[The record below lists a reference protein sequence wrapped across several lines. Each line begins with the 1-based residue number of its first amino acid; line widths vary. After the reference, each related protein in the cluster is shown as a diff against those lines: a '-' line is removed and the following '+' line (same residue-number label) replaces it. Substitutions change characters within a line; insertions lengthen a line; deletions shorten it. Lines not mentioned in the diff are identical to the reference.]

1 MKSKLLLFA
10 LLTGLVTKAAPPAD
24 EGKADLTRCADCQD
38 ISHMLLG
45 TNNQYLVV
53 YAGLLALLFASLLF
67 AYKVKKYKREVFNG
81 K

>member
-1 MKSKLLLFA
+1 
-10 LLTGLVTKAAPPAD
+10 
-24 EGKADLTRCADCQD
+24 
-38 ISHMLLG
+38 MLLG